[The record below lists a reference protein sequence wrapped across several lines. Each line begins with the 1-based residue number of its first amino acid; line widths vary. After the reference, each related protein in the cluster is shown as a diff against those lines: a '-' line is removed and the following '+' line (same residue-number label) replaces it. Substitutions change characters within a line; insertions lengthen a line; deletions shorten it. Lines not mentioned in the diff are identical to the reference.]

1 MDNKIIK
8 IRLLAVVTA
17 LVCSGQAWSIAS
29 LSDEDMGD
37 ISGQDGL
44 TLQFGSAAP
53 ITATQVG
60 WQDNSLSLAD
70 KQLQLQNI
78 SLTGLDSTF
87 KLDAAGGGVGAYA
100 AVPSLAMNIVL
111 KPFLFQVGRMC
122 VDTAGSS
129 AACAGSFGE
138 MALRTTSDTT
148 FDFYNTRGV
157 LDATTGAAAGTG
169 KLTFDLSNAELYTAH
184 SLNSQRDLILL
195 KNLYVKGSMTGSFSI
210 DGNNGLRML
219 GDLSLPRVSSSING
233 LNMELA
239 VNPNVATGFTT
250 AGAANLLRLG
260 ASGTIQ
266 GFDFHMAAGGS
277 STIITGA
284 DVTDSGIRISVA
296 GGLKTSDFEFEIGEG
311 DATGYSVRFKN
322 FVSLIDGN
330 AVSPSNGGLNLGSLY
345 LNVVPANVAMMD
357 VRPGFGSLLQTTDT
371 LGLAIRDFELV
382 TYPKSVELYKYSD
395 GSTIS
400 MNPSG
405 TLMLPLYDLD
415 ANLMLMPGGHP
426 AVAAGSK
433 RGIGFN
439 LKAAVTG
446 TNAGGVGSAFTG
458 DKITGLLLAD
468 TSSGVG
474 QYIGLRNLN
483 GYITW
488 QQGQFFP
495 LDPATDGVSGLR
507 LTSASNAQINLDGQF
522 ALDYLPDGSVAK
534 RIKTTGHLFGLSVQL
549 QSAGTTLSVIPSPAG
564 QSYLGITGSFNL
576 QAGSNSGVGAC
587 SGGAT
592 GTGTCVAITEPVDGS
607 QVQFSTISGK
617 INLTDSRIDV
627 GKDAAATSGLGGNFA
642 RGYVRFENTIQ
653 FDPGLGYT
661 DVVRVGDV
669 NFLGGGSAASP
680 TPTASYRLG
689 EIVIPGGELY
699 TRIDLR
705 QR

>member
-1 MDNKIIK
+1 MRNIITE
-8 IRLLAVVTA
+8 IRLLTVVA
-17 LVCSGQAWSIAS
+17 AFVCSGHAWSIAS
-29 LSDEDMGD
+29 LTDEDMGD

-44 TLQFGSAAP
+44 TLQFANAVP
-53 ITATQVG
+53 ITATQVE
-60 WQDNSLSLAD
+60 WQDNSLLLAD
-70 KQLQLQNI
+70 KQFQLQDI

-87 KLDAAGGGVGAYA
+87 KLDVAGGGAGAYA
-100 AVPSLAMNIVL
+100 AIPSLAMNIAV
-111 KPFLFQVGRMC
+111 KPFLFQVGKMC
-122 VDTAGSS
+122 VDAAGSS

-138 MALRTTSDTT
+138 MALKTNSDTT
-148 FDFYNTRGV
+148 LDFYNTRGV
-157 LDATTGAAAGTG
+157 LDATTGATAGTG
-169 KLTFDLSNAELYTAH
+169 KLTFDLSNAEFYTAH

-195 KNLYVKGSMTGSFSI
+195 KNLYLKGSMTGSFSI

-219 GDLSLPRVSSSING
+219 GDLSLPRAGAING
-233 LNMELA
+233 LNMDLA
-239 VNPNVATGFTT
+239 INPNVASGFTT
-250 AGAANLLRLG
+250 AGSTNLLHLG
-260 ASGTIQ
+260 MSGTIQ
-266 GFDFHMAAGGS
+266 GFDFHLAAGGS
-277 STIITGA
+277 NTIISGA
-284 DVTDSGIRISVA
+284 DVADSGVKISAA
-296 GGLKTSDFEFEIGEG
+296 GELKTSDFEFEIGEG
-311 DATGYSVRFKN
+311 DASGYAVRFKN
-322 FVSLIDGN
+322 FVSLLNGN
-330 AVSPSNGGLNLGSLY
+330 SATPSNGSLNLGSLY
-345 LNVVPANVAMMD
+345 VNVVPANVAMLD
-357 VRPGFGSLLQTTDT
+357 VRTGFGSLLQTTDT

-382 TYPKSVELYKYSD
+382 DYPRSVELYKYSD
-395 GSTIS
+395 GTTIS

-415 ANLMLMPGGHP
+415 ANLMLMSGGHP
-426 AVAAGSK
+426 AVAAGSR

-446 TNAGGVGSAFTG
+446 TNAGGVGPAFTG

-507 LTSASNAQINLDGQF
+507 LTSANNVQINLDGQF
-522 ALDYLPDGSVAK
+522 ALDYLPDGTAAK
-534 RIKTTGHLFGLSVQL
+534 KIKTTGHLFGLSVQV

-564 QSYLGITGSFNL
+564 QSYLGITGSLNL
-576 QAGSNSGVGAC
+576 QAGSNSGLGGC
-587 SGGAT
+587 SGGAA

-617 INLTDSRIDV
+617 INLTDSRIDI
-627 GKDAAATSGLGGNFA
+627 GKDAVATSGLGGSFA

-653 FDPGLGYT
+653 FDPGLGYA
-661 DVVRVGDV
+661 DVVRIGDV

-680 TPTASYRLG
+680 TPIASYRLG